1 LRSQRDD
8 NEKVL
13 PAVIFLGSLS
23 RPVLMSTWTESL
35 WCSFWPRQLRN
46 SGLLNLN

>member
-1 LRSQRDD
+1 MCVILDYNLSFYGFREIIMSMLRSQRDD

-23 RPVLMSTWTESL
+23 RPVLMST
-35 WCSFWPRQLRN
+35 
-46 SGLLNLN
+46 